1 MSIEFL
7 LDVFEIDIA
16 LNLVIVSTCLL
27 VCGII
32 AIWRIK

>member
-7 LDVFEIDIA
+7 LDVFEIDVA
-16 LNLVIVSTCLL
+16 LNLVIVSACLL

-32 AIWRIK
+32 VIWRIK

>member
-7 LDVFEIDIA
+7 LDIFEIDID
-16 LNLVIVSTCLL
+16 LSLVIVLTCLL

-32 AIWRIK
+32 IIWRSK